1 MVKNIVMCFDGTG
14 AEVRARRNSNVV
26 LLYSMLDHSDP
37 SQQVAYYDPGVGT
50 EAAAGA
56 WSPPARAISR
66 LLGLAFGVGIRRNLG
81 QAYLWLA
88 DHWEPDDRIYLFGF
102 SRGAYTARALA
113 GMLRTVGLVRPGS
126 ENLVNS
132 LVAGYTRRYDGD
144 RGDRGDRDQA
154 QRAAFWGDAHK
165 LAEVFGRPVDDRG
178 RTTPPIHYLGLWDTV
193 KSVGLL
199 RWSVHWRYTNALPMV
214 DRVRH
219 ALSIHEWR
227 RPFLD
232 DPVTPGGE
240 KPVLE
245 EVWFAGVHSDVGGG
259 FDDDRLSR
267 IALKWVVDG
276 AIDSGIRI
284 RFENGRGRDGY
295 DRLCRVEPP
304 DAGGAV
310 NRMSGWWRLLGVSR
324 RRMPQTAAVHSSV
337 RARIDGRATDIPVL
351 SPSVT
356 WSDPDWLTPRRV
368 IVPGS

>member
-14 AEVRARRNSNVV
+14 GEVRARRNSNVV
-26 LLYSMLDHSDP
+26 LLYSMLDLSDP

-56 WSPPARAISR
+56 WSPPGRAFSK

-88 DHWEPDDRIYLFGF
+88 DHWEPEDRIYLFGF

-126 ENLVNS
+126 ENLVNYM
-132 LVAGYTRRYDGD
+132 VAGYTRRQPD
-144 RGDRGDRDQA
+144 DRDEVE
-154 QRAAFWGDAHK
+154 RAAFWGDAHR
-165 LAEVFGRPVDDRG
+165 LSAVFARPVDDRG

-199 RWSVHWRYTNALPMV
+199 TWSVHWRYTNKLPMV

-227 RPFLD
+227 RPFLH
-232 DPVTPGGE
+232 DPVKAGQA
-240 KPVLE
+240 KPALE
-245 EVWFAGVHSDVGGG
+245 EVWFAGVHTDVGGG

-267 IALKWVVDG
+267 IAFKWVVDG

-284 RFENGRGRDGY
+284 RFEGTKVRPGY
-295 DRLCRVEPP
+295 DQLCRLEPP
-304 DAGGAV
+304 DADGAV
-310 NRMSGWWRLLGVSR
+310 NRLSGWWRLLGVSR
-324 RRMPQTAAVHSSV
+324 RRVPPTATVHSSV
-337 RARIDGRATDIPVL
+337 RARIEGGAADVPPL
-351 SPSVT
+351 SASVT
-356 WSDPDWLTPRRV
+356 WSDPDWLTPRSV
-368 IVPGS
+368 TVPES

>member
-14 AEVRARRNSNVV
+14 AEVRARRNSNVA

-56 WSPPARAISR
+56 WSPPARALSR

-88 DHWEPDDRIYLFGF
+88 DHWEPGDRIYLFGF

-126 ENLVNS
+126 ENLVNY
-132 LVAGYTRRYDGD
+132 LVAGYTRRQHD
-144 RGDRGDRDQA
+144 DRDEA
-154 QRAAFWGDAHK
+154 RRAAFWGDAHK
-165 LAEVFGRPVDDRG
+165 LAEVFGQLVDARG
-178 RTTPPIHYLGLWDTV
+178 RTTPPIQYLGLWDTV

-199 RWSVHWRYTNALPMV
+199 SWSVHWRYTNKLPMV

-227 RPFLD
+227 RPFLH
-232 DPVTPGGE
+232 DPVAAGGE
-240 KPVLE
+240 KPALE
-245 EVWFAGVHSDVGGG
+245 EVWFSGVHTDVGGG

-284 RFENGRGRDGY
+284 RFENQKGRLGY
-295 DRLCRVEPP
+295 ERLCHVEPS
-304 DAGGAV
+304 DAGGGV

-324 RRMPQTAAVHSSV
+324 RRMPPTATVHSSV
-337 RARIDGRATDIPVL
+337 RARLEGGAADIPVL

-356 WSDPDWLTPRRV
+356 WSDQDWLTPRPVTVRE
-368 IVPGS
+368 S